1 MGSRRATA
9 APCCEGSGRGSTAL
23 SKIRFPFP
31 LGKGLGVRFFGNV
44 NPPMTHGSKITRV
57 QSIQADKLSFAKRL
71 RREMTPAER
80 ILWKALR
87 RNAIDG
93 FHFRRQQ
100 IIEGYVVDFYCD
112 EAKLAI
118 ELDGGVHEEQW
129 KYDESRDRT
138 ISLAGVRVLRISN
151 EAMLDSEAVVEY
163 IRQALRKDQEPN
175 PYPLPAREGE
185 PDRRRGLPA
194 RTKFVNRQPDPP
206 ITRQSTSLS

>member
-1 MGSRRATA
+1 
-9 APCCEGSGRGSTAL
+9 
-23 SKIRFPFP
+23 
-31 LGKGLGVRFFGNV
+31 
-44 NPPMTHGSKITRV
+44 MTHGSKIIRV

-163 IRQALRKDQEPN
+163 IRRALRE
-175 PYPLPAREGE
+175 RSG
-185 PDRRRGLPA
+185 
-194 RTKFVNRQPDPP
+194 T
-206 ITRQSTSLS
+206 

>member
-1 MGSRRATA
+1 
-9 APCCEGSGRGSTAL
+9 
-23 SKIRFPFP
+23 
-31 LGKGLGVRFFGNV
+31 
-44 NPPMTHGSKITRV
+44 MTHGSKITRV

-163 IRQALRKDQEPN
+163 IRRALRE
-175 PYPLPAREGE
+175 RSG
-185 PDRRRGLPA
+185 
-194 RTKFVNRQPDPP
+194 T
-206 ITRQSTSLS
+206 